1 MKIFEITDFNDI
13 HQTEE
18 TVLVLGYF
26 DALHKGHQKLFETAK
41 KYAEKKQSKVAL
53 ITFKESPKV
62 VFAPYDEILLKHV
75 HYPEKRYA
83 KMAEFGVDYLYLMD
97 FTSRFAKT
105 SALDFIKTYIDKLRA
120 NTVVVGFDYR
130 FGSDLQEASY
140 LQRHFPGQVVIVEPV
155 SIDGVKISSSWIKE
169 LIATGN
175 VLKAN
180 QLLGFSLSTRGIV
193 SHGEARGRTIG
204 YPTANLAMIDRTFVP
219 TDGVYVTD
227 VIVRGKKY
235 RSMTSVGKNVT
246 FDGQSSTVEIHIFDF
261 KDEIYGEPIELIWLE
276 KIREMI
282 RFSGI
287 DALVEQLQVD
297 EQIARNW

>member
-13 HQTEE
+13 NQNDE

-26 DALHKGHQKLFETAK
+26 DALHKGHQKLFIEARK
-41 KYAEKKQSKVAL
+41 LADKNHSKVAL

-62 VFAPYDEILLKHV
+62 VFAPYEETLLKHV

-97 FTSRFAKT
+97 FTSRFSKT
-105 SALDFIKTYIDKLRA
+105 SALDFIKTYINKLNA
-120 NTVVVGFDYR
+120 TGIVVGFDYR
-130 FGSDLQEASY
+130 FGSDLQDSSY
-140 LQRHFPGQVVIVEPV
+140 LQRHFSGQVVIVDPV
-155 SIDGVKISSSWIKE
+155 EIEGIKISSSWIKE
-169 LIATGN
+169 LIASGQVSQVN
-175 VLKAN
+175 K
-180 QLLGFSLSTRGIV
+180 LLGFPLSTRGIV

-227 VIVRGKKY
+227 VIVQGKKY
-235 RSMTSVGKNVT
+235 RSMTSVGKNIT
-246 FDGQSSTVEIHIFDF
+246 FDGQESTIEIHIFDF
-261 KDEIYGEPIELIWLE
+261 NGDIYGEPIELFWLE

-287 DALVEQLQVD
+287 DALVVQLQMD
-297 EQIARNW
+297 EKIAKNW